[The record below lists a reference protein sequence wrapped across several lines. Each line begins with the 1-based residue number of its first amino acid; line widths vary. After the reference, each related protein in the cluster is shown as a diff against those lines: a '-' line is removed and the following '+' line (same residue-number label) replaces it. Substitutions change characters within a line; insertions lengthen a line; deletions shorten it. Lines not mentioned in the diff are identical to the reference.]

1 MACGKGEAMPTD
13 ATPSGG
19 KQTDICYFPGC
30 SLAASAKENNQ
41 SLINIFHRM
50 GYNLVEL
57 PDWNCCGTS
66 SAHSIHS
73 DLAFDLAS
81 RNLSLVPPGKMLL
94 AACPSCL
101 LRLRHA
107 QLHLKKSQSARKH
120 YQDMW
125 DRPFDP
131 DLSITHFF
139 EFLVSRDFKP
149 YLNGRQK
156 TLTGIRFAP
165 YYGCMLNRPPDMRHE
180 KNYHGLMEKT
190 LAALGAEPLRWAF
203 ASQCCGTFLS
213 AARPD
218 VVTPIVNDIMRGAV
232 DIGAD
237 CIVTAC
243 AMCHLNLELR
253 CDRKNK
259 IPTLHFSELLSL
271 AMGEK
276 NYCGW
281 FARHLVDPLPML
293 KSKGLIE

>member
-1 MACGKGEAMPTD
+1 
-13 ATPSGG
+13 
-19 KQTDICYFPGC
+19 
-30 SLAASAKENNQ
+30 
-41 SLINIFHRM
+41 M

-107 QLHLKKSQSARKH
+107 QLLLKKSQSARKH
-120 YQDMW
+120 YQNMW
-125 DRPFDP
+125 DRPFDQA
-131 DLSITHFF
+131 LSIIHFF
-139 EFLVSRDFKP
+139 EFLVSRDLKP

-156 TLTGIRFAP
+156 PLTGIRFVP

-253 CDRKNK
+253 CNRKDK

-281 FARHLVDPLPML
+281 FARQLVDPLPML

>member
-1 MACGKGEAMPTD
+1 MPTD

-30 SLAASAKENNQ
+30 SLATSAKENNQ
-41 SLINIFHRM
+41 SLINVFHRM

-107 QLHLKKSQSARKH
+107 QLHLKKSESARKH

-139 EFLVSRDFKP
+139 EFLVRRDFKP

-156 TLTGIRFAP
+156 PLTGIRFAP

-190 LAALGAEPLRWAF
+190 LAALGAEPLRHVPPEPGAALQPQRQNPDAAF
-203 ASQCCGTFLS
+203 LGVVVAGDGRKKLLRMVCPASGRS
-213 AARPD
+213 AAHAEIKR
-218 VVTPIVNDIMRGAV
+218 
-232 DIGAD
+232 AD
-237 CIVTAC
+237 
-243 AMCHLNLELR
+243 
-253 CDRKNK
+253 
-259 IPTLHFSELLSL
+259 
-271 AMGEK
+271 
-276 NYCGW
+276 
-281 FARHLVDPLPML
+281 
-293 KSKGLIE
+293 